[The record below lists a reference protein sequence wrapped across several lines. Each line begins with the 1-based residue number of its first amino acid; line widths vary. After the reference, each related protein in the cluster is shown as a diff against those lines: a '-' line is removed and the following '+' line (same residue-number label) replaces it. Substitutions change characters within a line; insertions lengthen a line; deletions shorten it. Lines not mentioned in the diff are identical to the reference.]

1 MKLFTIIIITPLTI
15 LSILFVVAFLIVLIY
30 DLFNPFNT
38 MQYRGELN
46 MDITIYDLSEEVI
59 DRFITQDT
67 DRYGRII
74 RRASEFNKT
83 VDLLINV
90 KAFSV
95 NEEHIFIEFPNGNQ
109 LLVPVQ
115 SNYYHK
121 IEVL

>member
-1 MKLFTIIIITPLTI
+1 
-15 LSILFVVAFLIVLIY
+15 
-30 DLFNPFNT
+30 
-38 MQYRGELN
+38 
-46 MDITIYDLSEEVI
+46 MDITIYDLSEEVL
-59 DRFITQDT
+59 DRFINQDT
-67 DRYGRII
+67 DRYGRVV

>member
-1 MKLFTIIIITPLTI
+1 
-15 LSILFVVAFLIVLIY
+15 
-30 DLFNPFNT
+30 
-38 MQYRGELN
+38 
-46 MDITIYDLSEEVI
+46 MDITIYDLSEEVL
-59 DRFITQDT
+59 DRFINQDT
-67 DRYGRII
+67 DRYGRVV

-95 NEEHIFIEFPNGNQ
+95 NEEHIFIEFPNGNS
-109 LLVPVQ
+109 LLVPIS